1 MKGPN
6 GPLAWVCSSLGR
18 EPRLSYADYGAKKG
32 GKAMYRGV
40 LVTLDGSPLSEAV
53 LPVVADL
60 IAGTKAVVTLL
71 AVGEVPSATI
81 AEPTET
87 VQPFIF
93 LSLSA
98 PAVRFTSA
106 TPKYV
111 ETKTQA
117 LQRRDDELA
126 VYLEQKAEPLRK
138 LGVEVKTVVQFGN
151 PAERIVSYA
160 RRPEIDLIVMATHG
174 RTGLRTVIFGS
185 VAGRVLYSG
194 VRPVLLVRPGKL
206 DDEPKVL

>member
-1 MKGPN
+1 
-6 GPLAWVCSSLGR
+6 
-18 EPRLSYADYGAKKG
+18 
-32 GKAMYRGV
+32 MYRGV

-60 IAGTKAVVTLL
+60 VAGTKAVVTLL
-71 AVGEVPSATI
+71 TVGEVPSATI
-81 AEPTET
+81 EEPTET

-93 LSLSA
+93 LTLSA
-98 PAVRFTSA
+98 PALRFTSA
-106 TPKYV
+106 APKYV

-126 VYLEQKAEPLRK
+126 AYLERKAEPLRK
-138 LGVEVKTVVQFGN
+138 LGVEVNTIVQFGN

-160 RRPEIDLIVMATHG
+160 RRPDIDLVVMATHG

-194 VRPVLLVRPGKL
+194 VRPVLLVRPDKM
-206 DDEPKVL
+206 DNEPKVLWPTEATHGEATTQ

>member
-1 MKGPN
+1 
-6 GPLAWVCSSLGR
+6 
-18 EPRLSYADYGAKKG
+18 
-32 GKAMYRGV
+32 MYRGV

-60 IAGTKAVVTLL
+60 VAGTTAVVTLL
-71 AVGEVPSATI
+71 TVGEVPSATTKGPI
-81 AEPTET
+81 ET

-93 LSLSA
+93 LASSA
-98 PAVRFTSA
+98 PAVRFA
-106 TPKYV
+106 GEAPKYA

-117 LQRRDDELA
+117 IERREEELA
-126 VYLEQKAEPLRK
+126 AYLEQKAEPLRK
-138 LGVEVKTVVQFGN
+138 LGVEVNTIVQFGN

-160 RRPEIDLIVMATHG
+160 RRPEIDLIAMATHG
-174 RTGLRTVIFGS
+174 RTGLRNVIFGS

-206 DDEPKVL
+206 DDEPEVFWPTETAHGDAATR

>member
-1 MKGPN
+1 
-6 GPLAWVCSSLGR
+6 
-18 EPRLSYADYGAKKG
+18 
-32 GKAMYRGV
+32 MYRGV

-53 LPVVADL
+53 LPGVADP

-71 AVGEVPSATI
+71 TVGEVPSATV
-81 AEPTET
+81 EGPTET

-98 PAVRFTSA
+98 PALRFTSA
-106 TPKYV
+106 APKYV

-126 VYLEQKAEPLRK
+126 AYLERKAEPLRK
-138 LGVEVKTVVQFGN
+138 LGVEVNTIVQFGN

-160 RRPEIDLIVMATHG
+160 RRPDIDLVVMATHG

-194 VRPVLLVRPGKL
+194 VRPVLLVRPGKI
-206 DDEPKVL
+206 DDEAKVLWPTEATHGETANQ

>member
-1 MKGPN
+1 
-6 GPLAWVCSSLGR
+6 
-18 EPRLSYADYGAKKG
+18 
-32 GKAMYRGV
+32 MYSGI

-53 LPVVADL
+53 LSVVADL
-60 IAGTKAVVTLL
+60 VAGTKAVVTLL
-71 AVGEVPSATI
+71 AVGDVPSATVE
-81 AEPTET
+81 EPTET
-87 VQPFIF
+87 VQPFVF

-98 PAVRFTSA
+98 PAVRFASA
-106 TPKYV
+106 APRYV
-111 ETKTQA
+111 ETKAQA
-117 LQRRDDELA
+117 IVRREEELA
-126 VYLEQKAEPLRK
+126 AYLAQKAEPLRE
-138 LGVEVKTVVQFGN
+138 LGVEVNTVVQFGN

-206 DDEPKVL
+206 DDEPKVLWGTEATHGEAATQ

>member
-1 MKGPN
+1 M
-6 GPLAWVCSSLGR
+6 
-18 EPRLSYADYGAKKG
+18 YG
-32 GKAMYRGV
+32 GV

-60 IAGTKAVVTLL
+60 VAGTKAVVTLL
-71 AVGEVPSATI
+71 TVGDVPSATI
-81 AEPTET
+81 EEPLES

-98 PAVRFTSA
+98 PAARFASA
-106 TPKYV
+106 APRYA

-117 LQRRDDELA
+117 IERREEELA
-126 VYLEQKAEPLRK
+126 AYLEQKAKPLRK
-138 LGVEVKTVVQFGN
+138 LGVEVRTIVQFGN

-160 RRPEIDLIVMATHG
+160 RSPEIDLVAMATHG

-206 DDEPKVL
+206 DDEPKVLWPTEATHGEAATG

>member
-1 MKGPN
+1 
-6 GPLAWVCSSLGR
+6 
-18 EPRLSYADYGAKKG
+18 
-32 GKAMYRGV
+32 MYRGV

-60 IAGTKAVVTLL
+60 VAGTKAVVTLL
-71 AVGEVPSATI
+71 TVGEVPSATI
-81 AEPTET
+81 EEPTET

-98 PAVRFTSA
+98 PAVRFASA
-106 TPKYV
+106 APRYV

-117 LQRRDDELA
+117 IERREEELA
-126 VYLEQKAEPLRK
+126 AYLEQKAEPLRK
-138 LGVEVKTVVQFGN
+138 LGVEVHTIVQFGN
-151 PAERIVSYA
+151 PAERIVSCA
-160 RRPEIDLIVMATHG
+160 RSPEIDLIAMATHG

-194 VRPVLLVRPGKL
+194 VRPVLLVRPDKM
-206 DDEPKVL
+206 DNEPKVLWPTEATHGEATTQ

>member
-1 MKGPN
+1 
-6 GPLAWVCSSLGR
+6 
-18 EPRLSYADYGAKKG
+18 
-32 GKAMYRGV
+32 MYRGI

-138 LGVEVKTVVQFGN
+138 LGVEVNTIVQFGN

-160 RRPEIDLIVMATHG
+160 RRPDIDLVVMATHG

>member
-1 MKGPN
+1 
-6 GPLAWVCSSLGR
+6 
-18 EPRLSYADYGAKKG
+18 
-32 GKAMYRGV
+32 MYSGI
-40 LVTLDGSPLSEAV
+40 LVTLDGSPLSEVV
-53 LPVVADL
+53 LSVVADL
-60 IAGTKAVVTLL
+60 VAGTTAAVTLL
-71 AVGEVPSATI
+71 TVGEVPSATV
-81 AEPTET
+81 EGPSES

-98 PAVRFTSA
+98 PAVRFASA
-106 TPKYV
+106 APKYV

-117 LQRRDDELA
+117 IERREEELA
-126 VYLEQKAEPLRK
+126 AYLGQKAEPLRK
-138 LGVEVKTVVQFGN
+138 LGVEVNTIVQFGN

-206 DDEPKVL
+206 YDDPEVFWPAETTHGVAKSR

>member
-1 MKGPN
+1 
-6 GPLAWVCSSLGR
+6 
-18 EPRLSYADYGAKKG
+18 
-32 GKAMYRGV
+32 MYRGV

-60 IAGTKAVVTLL
+60 VAGTGAAVTLL
-71 AVGEVPSATI
+71 TVGEVPSATI
-81 AEPTET
+81 EAPKET

-93 LSLSA
+93 LTLSA
-98 PAVRFTSA
+98 PALRFSSA
-106 TPKYV
+106 AAKYV

-117 LQRRDDELA
+117 IERREEELA
-126 VYLEQKAEPLRK
+126 AYLEQKAEPLRK
-138 LGVEVKTVVQFGN
+138 LGIEVRTVVQFGN

-160 RRPEIDLIVMATHG
+160 RTPEIDLIAMATHG

-194 VRPVLLVRPGKL
+194 ARPVLLVRPGKL
-206 DDEPKVL
+206 DDEPKVVLWRTEQAHGDTATG

>member
-1 MKGPN
+1 
-6 GPLAWVCSSLGR
+6 
-18 EPRLSYADYGAKKG
+18 
-32 GKAMYRGV
+32 MYRGI

-81 AEPTET
+81 EEPLET

-98 PAVRFTSA
+98 PAVRFASA
-106 TPKYV
+106 GPKYV

-126 VYLEQKAEPLRK
+126 AYLEQKAEPLRK
-138 LGVEVKTVVQFGN
+138 LGVEVNTVVQFGN
-151 PAERIVSYA
+151 AAERIVSYA

-185 VAGRVLYSG
+185 VAGRVLYAG

-206 DDEPKVL
+206 DDETKVTWPTEATHGEAATR

>member
-1 MKGPN
+1 
-6 GPLAWVCSSLGR
+6 
-18 EPRLSYADYGAKKG
+18 
-32 GKAMYRGV
+32 MYRGV

-81 AEPTET
+81 EERTET

-106 TPKYV
+106 APKYV

-126 VYLEQKAEPLRK
+126 AYLERKAEPLRK
-138 LGVEVKTVVQFGN
+138 LGVEVNTVVQFGN

-206 DDEPKVL
+206 DDEPKVLWGTEARHGEAATQ

>member
-1 MKGPN
+1 
-6 GPLAWVCSSLGR
+6 
-18 EPRLSYADYGAKKG
+18 
-32 GKAMYRGV
+32 MYRGV

-53 LPVVADL
+53 MPVVADL
-60 IAGTKAVVTLL
+60 VAGTKAVVTLL
-71 AVGEVPSATI
+71 TVGEVPSATI
-81 AEPTET
+81 EEPLET

-98 PAVRFTSA
+98 PAVRFASA
-106 TPKYV
+106 APRYV

-117 LQRRDDELA
+117 IERREEELA
-126 VYLEQKAEPLRK
+126 AYLEQKAKPLRK
-138 LGVEVKTVVQFGN
+138 RGVEVRTIVQFGN

-160 RRPEIDLIVMATHG
+160 RSPEIDLIAMATHG

-206 DDEPKVL
+206 DDEPKVLWPTEATHGEAATG

>member
-1 MKGPN
+1 
-6 GPLAWVCSSLGR
+6 
-18 EPRLSYADYGAKKG
+18 
-32 GKAMYRGV
+32 MYRGV

-60 IAGTKAVVTLL
+60 VAGTKAVVTLL
-71 AVGEVPSATI
+71 TVGEVPSATI
-81 AEPTET
+81 EEPLET

-98 PAVRFTSA
+98 PAVRFA
-106 TPKYV
+106 RAAPRYI

-117 LQRRDDELA
+117 IERREEELA
-126 VYLEQKAEPLRK
+126 AYLGQKAEPLRK
-138 LGVEVKTVVQFGN
+138 LGVEVQTIVQFGN

-160 RRPEIDLIVMATHG
+160 RSPEIDLVAMATHG

-185 VAGRVLYSG
+185 VAGRVLYAG

-206 DDEPKVL
+206 DDETKVTWPTEATHGEAATG

>member
-1 MKGPN
+1 
-6 GPLAWVCSSLGR
+6 
-18 EPRLSYADYGAKKG
+18 
-32 GKAMYRGV
+32 MYRGV

-53 LPVVADL
+53 MPVVADL
-60 IAGTKAVVTLL
+60 VAGTEAVVTLL
-71 AVGEVPSATI
+71 TVGDVPSATVEGPI
-81 AEPTET
+81 ET

-93 LSLSA
+93 LTLSA
-98 PAVRFTSA
+98 PAVRFASA
-106 TPKYV
+106 APKYV

-117 LQRRDDELA
+117 IERREEELA
-126 VYLEQKAEPLRK
+126 AYLGQKAEPLRK
-138 LGVEVKTVVQFGN
+138 LGVEVNTIVQFGN

-194 VRPVLLVRPGKL
+194 VRPVLLVRPDKL
-206 DDEPKVL
+206 YEDPAVFWPAETTHGDAKSR

>member
-1 MKGPN
+1 
-6 GPLAWVCSSLGR
+6 
-18 EPRLSYADYGAKKG
+18 
-32 GKAMYRGV
+32 MYRGV

-53 LPVVADL
+53 IPVVADL
-60 IAGTKAVVTLL
+60 VAGTEAVVTLL
-71 AVGEVPSATI
+71 TVGEVPSATF
-81 AEPTET
+81 EGPTES
-87 VQPFIF
+87 VQPFVF

-98 PAVRFTSA
+98 PAVRFASA
-106 TPKYV
+106 APKYV

-117 LQRRDDELA
+117 IERREEELA
-126 VYLEQKAEPLRK
+126 AYLGQKAEPLRK
-138 LGVEVKTVVQFGN
+138 LGVEVNTIVQFGN

-194 VRPVLLVRPGKL
+194 VRPVLLVRPDKL
-206 DDEPKVL
+206 YDDPEVFWPAETTHGDAKSR

>member
-1 MKGPN
+1 
-6 GPLAWVCSSLGR
+6 
-18 EPRLSYADYGAKKG
+18 
-32 GKAMYRGV
+32 MYRGV

-71 AVGEVPSATI
+71 VVGEVPSATI
-81 AEPTET
+81 EEPTET

-98 PAVRFTSA
+98 PAVRFASA
-106 TPKYV
+106 APKYV

-117 LQRRDDELA
+117 LQRRDNELA
-126 VYLEQKAEPLRK
+126 AYLEQKAEPLRK
-138 LGVEVKTVVQFGN
+138 LGVEVNTIVQFGN

-185 VAGRVLYSG
+185 VAGRVLYAG

-206 DDEPKVL
+206 DDETKVTWPTGATHGEAATQ

>member
-1 MKGPN
+1 
-6 GPLAWVCSSLGR
+6 
-18 EPRLSYADYGAKKG
+18 
-32 GKAMYRGV
+32 MYSGV

-53 LPVVADL
+53 LPVVTNL
-60 IAGTKAVVTLL
+60 VAGTKAVVTLL
-71 AVGEVPSATI
+71 TVGEVPSATI
-81 AEPTET
+81 EERTET

-98 PAVRFTSA
+98 PAARFASA
-106 TPKYV
+106 APRYA

-117 LQRRDDELA
+117 IERREEELA
-126 VYLEQKAEPLRK
+126 AYLEQKAKPLRK
-138 LGVEVKTVVQFGN
+138 LGVEVRTIVQFGN

-160 RRPEIDLIVMATHG
+160 RSPEIDLVAMATHG

-194 VRPVLLVRPGKL
+194 VRPVLLVRPGKM
-206 DDEPKVL
+206 DNEPKVLWPTEATHGEAATQ

>member
-1 MKGPN
+1 
-6 GPLAWVCSSLGR
+6 
-18 EPRLSYADYGAKKG
+18 
-32 GKAMYRGV
+32 MYRGV

-60 IAGTKAVVTLL
+60 VAGTKAVVTLL
-71 AVGEVPSATI
+71 TIGELPSATME
-81 AEPTET
+81 ARTESA
-87 VQPFIF
+87 QPYIF
-93 LSLSA
+93 LTSSA
-98 PAVRFTSA
+98 PAVRFA
-106 TPKYV
+106 TAVPKYV

-117 LQRRDDELA
+117 IERREEELA
-126 VYLEQKAEPLRK
+126 AYLGQKAEPLRK
-138 LGVEVKTVVQFGN
+138 LGVEVNTIVQFGN

-160 RRPEIDLIVMATHG
+160 RSPEIDLIAMATHG

-206 DDEPKVL
+206 YDDPEVFWPAETTHGVAKSR

>member
-1 MKGPN
+1 
-6 GPLAWVCSSLGR
+6 
-18 EPRLSYADYGAKKG
+18 
-32 GKAMYRGV
+32 MYSGV

-60 IAGTKAVVTLL
+60 VAGTKAVVTLL
-71 AVGEVPSATI
+71 TVGEVPSATI
-81 AEPTET
+81 EEPLET

-98 PAVRFTSA
+98 PAVRFASA
-106 TPKYV
+106 APRYA

-117 LQRRDDELA
+117 IERREEELA
-126 VYLEQKAEPLRK
+126 AYLEQKAELLRK
-138 LGVEVKTVVQFGN
+138 LGVEVHTIVQLGN

-160 RRPEIDLIVMATHG
+160 RSPEIDLIAMATHG

-194 VRPVLLVRPGKL
+194 VRPVLLVRPGKM
-206 DDEPKVL
+206 DDEAKVLWPTEATHGEATTQ

>member
-1 MKGPN
+1 
-6 GPLAWVCSSLGR
+6 
-18 EPRLSYADYGAKKG
+18 
-32 GKAMYRGV
+32 MYRGI

-60 IAGTKAVVTLL
+60 VAGTAAVVTFLT
-71 AVGEVPSATI
+71 VGEVPSAT
-81 AEPTET
+81 AEGPIES
-87 VQPFIF
+87 VHPFIF

-98 PAVRFTSA
+98 PAVRFASA
-106 TPKYV
+106 TPKYA
-111 ETKTQA
+111 ETKAQA
-117 LQRRDDELA
+117 IERREEEFA
-126 VYLEQKAEPLRK
+126 AYLEQKAEPLRK
-138 LGVEVKTVVQFGN
+138 LGVEVNTIVQLGN

-206 DDEPKVL
+206 DNEPTVLWPTEAAHGEATTR

>member
-1 MKGPN
+1 
-6 GPLAWVCSSLGR
+6 
-18 EPRLSYADYGAKKG
+18 
-32 GKAMYRGV
+32 MYRGV

-53 LPVVADL
+53 LPIVADL
-60 IAGTKAVVTLL
+60 VAGTTATVTLL
-71 AVGEVPSATI
+71 TVGEVPSATV
-81 AEPTET
+81 EGPSES

-98 PAVRFTSA
+98 PALRLASA
-106 TPKYV
+106 APKYV

-117 LQRRDDELA
+117 IERKEEELA
-126 VYLEQKAEPLRK
+126 AYLEQKAEPLRK
-138 LGVEVKTVVQFGN
+138 LGVEVNTIVQFGN

-160 RRPEIDLIVMATHG
+160 RRPEIDLIAMATHG

-194 VRPVLLVRPGKL
+194 VRPVLLTRPGKL
-206 DDEPKVL
+206 DDEPKVLWPTEATHGEATTE